1 MLDRDSA
8 VLLWKYLE
16 LLIKQNGVSRNF
28 VQDRCFSLVCVCLFP
43 LCLFFECVLNGCYFF
58 FHKTVVGTDIAELLL
73 EGHEPST
80 AEFSRSGVSIGDITA
95 TAEPETADGGVVAA
109 NRTVISA
116 HYENTDRFRH
126 LLLHG
131 RKKDAL
137 DWAMKNNL
145 WGHALFLASKMDPK
159 THASIMTR

>member
-1 MLDRDSA
+1 MDIGPKFTHR
-8 VLLWKYLE
+8 
-16 LLIKQNGVSRNF
+16 
-28 VQDRCFSLVCVCLFP
+28 SLFQ
-43 LCLFFECVLNGCYFF
+43 
-58 FHKTVVGTDIAELLL
+58 TVVGTDIAELLL

-80 AEFSRSGVSIGDITA
+80 AEFSRSGVAIGDA
-95 TAEPETADGGVVAA
+95 SMSVEPDAIDGSVVGA

-116 HYENTDRFRH
+116 HNENTDRFRH

-137 DWAMKNNL
+137 EWAMKNNL

>member
-1 MLDRDSA
+1 M
-8 VLLWKYLE
+8 
-16 LLIKQNGVSRNF
+16 
-28 VQDRCFSLVCVCLFP
+28 
-43 LCLFFECVLNGCYFF
+43 
-58 FHKTVVGTDIAELLL
+58 GTDIAELLL

-80 AEFSRSGVSIGDITA
+80 AEFSRSGVAIGDA
-95 TAEPETADGGVVAA
+95 SMSVEPEAIDGSVVGA

-116 HYENTDRFRH
+116 HNENTDRFRH

-137 DWAMKNNL
+137 EWAMKNNL

-159 THASIMTR
+159 THASTMTR

>member
-1 MLDRDSA
+1 M
-8 VLLWKYLE
+8 
-16 LLIKQNGVSRNF
+16 
-28 VQDRCFSLVCVCLFP
+28 
-43 LCLFFECVLNGCYFF
+43 
-58 FHKTVVGTDIAELLL
+58 VGTDVADLLL

-80 AEFSRSGVSIGDITA
+80 AEFTRSGLDIKDTSIV
-95 TAEPETADGGVVAA
+95 EPDPGAASEGTTIGA
-109 NRTVISA
+109 NRTVIAA
-116 HYENTDRFRH
+116 HNENTDRFRH

-137 DWAMKNNL
+137 EWAMKNNL